1 MARPSDVL
9 KLRHEVHHGRV
20 VRAYVGRPDNVSAMF
35 AQAVGRAADT
45 TACVDGDDRPT
56 YREFQERV
64 LAAAARLAECGV
76 SAGDRIALLIANRC
90 DFLAALLAC
99 SHLGAICVPMNI
111 RQKARETAYILED
124 CGAALLIHEKSLQ
137 SELPALTELP
147 SLRRTIAIDDGRPL
161 WAGYSAGQAG
171 VATQLEEDSPFCIL
185 YTSGT
190 TGRPK
195 GAILTHFGTVT
206 SCIGAQQHL
215 DLHDGEITILAVP
228 ASHVTGVILILLL
241 MVRAAG
247 TTVFQRAFKARHF
260 LETAAAERM
269 SYVIIVP
276 AMYNLC
282 LREPD
287 FAKFD
292 LSHWRV
298 GSFGGA
304 PMPASVLETLAAT
317 NPNLAMHNVYGAT
330 ETTSPAVIMP
340 ASETRSRLG
349 QVGKPLSYCDIVVLD
364 ERGREVPTG
373 EQGEIWIS
381 GPNVVPGYWGND
393 AATAS
398 SIVNG
403 YWKSGDIGSMDADG
417 YLTLHDRVKDMINR
431 AGYKVYSVEVENVLA
446 SHPSIIEAG
455 VIGRP
460 CPVLGERVEAY
471 VVSGDALDEAELRQF
486 CSRQLSDYK
495 VPDHIYFID
504 GALPRNANGKLMK
517 AVLREWDQAAQRQ
530 ER

>member
-1 MARPSDVL
+1 
-9 KLRHEVHHGRV
+9 
-20 VRAYVGRPDNVSAMF
+20 
-35 AQAVGRAADT
+35 
-45 TACVDGDDRPT
+45 
-56 YREFQERV
+56 
-64 LAAAARLAECGV
+64 
-76 SAGDRIALLIANRC
+76 
-90 DFLAALLAC
+90 
-99 SHLGAICVPMNI
+99 
-111 RQKARETAYILED
+111 
-124 CGAALLIHEKSLQ
+124 
-137 SELPALTELP
+137 
-147 SLRRTIAIDDGRPL
+147 
-161 WAGYSAGQAG
+161 
-171 VATQLEEDSPFCIL
+171 
-185 YTSGT
+185 
-190 TGRPK
+190 
-195 GAILTHFGTVT
+195 
-206 SCIGAQQHL
+206 
-215 DLHDGEITILAVP
+215 
-228 ASHVTGVILILLL
+228 
-241 MVRAAG
+241 
-247 TTVFQRAFKARHF
+247 
-260 LETAAAERM
+260 
-269 SYVIIVP
+269 
-276 AMYNLC
+276 
-282 LREPD
+282 
-287 FAKFD
+287 
-292 LSHWRV
+292 
-298 GSFGGA
+298 
-304 PMPASVLETLAAT
+304 MPASVLETLAAT

-349 QVGKPLSYCDIVVLD
+349 QVGKPLSYCDIVVMD
-364 ERGREVPTG
+364 ESGREVPTG

-517 AVLREWDQAAQRQ
+517 AVLREWDQAAQQQ